1 MAPKLSDYVSAT
13 EAFVAFEEEFDG
25 VLIPIAS
32 SSFEGAG
39 VHDEEFAV
47 SRPATPFDLQSI
59 APPSNWETF
68 VRGVG
73 ELWTEIDLKDV
84 ILKSAVAHRLQILS
98 LIGNPGA
105 FAEGAGKAYSNYIE
119 FQFDGYIDLM
129 KELISTLE
137 DLEQCK
143 INVLQLSQAEL
154 VKLIKSKDG
163 KASLEQAKADLLRHI
178 LTDEKCKVLVGV
190 IDAMISLYEGLL
202 WIIETPLD
210 EIWEEIGHGAT
221 IMAELLRRVEIQE
234 RIISLSSNAYELG
247 KVYGTIVGV
256 IVWEIIEVVV
266 TGGLGKGLRFIKVA
280 T

>member
-1 MAPKLSDYVSAT
+1 M
-13 EAFVAFEEEFDG
+13 G
-25 VLIPIAS
+25 I
-32 SSFEGAG
+32 
-39 VHDEEFAV
+39 
-47 SRPATPFDLQSI
+47 
-59 APPSNWETF
+59 
-68 VRGVG
+68 
-73 ELWTEIDLKDV
+73 
-84 ILKSAVAHRLQILS
+84 
-98 LIGNPGA
+98 
-105 FAEGAGKAYSNYIE
+105 
-119 FQFDGYIDLM
+119 
-129 KELISTLE
+129 
-137 DLEQCK
+137 
-143 INVLQLSQAEL
+143 
-154 VKLIKSKDG
+154 
-163 KASLEQAKADLLRHI
+163 
-178 LTDEKCKVLVGV
+178 